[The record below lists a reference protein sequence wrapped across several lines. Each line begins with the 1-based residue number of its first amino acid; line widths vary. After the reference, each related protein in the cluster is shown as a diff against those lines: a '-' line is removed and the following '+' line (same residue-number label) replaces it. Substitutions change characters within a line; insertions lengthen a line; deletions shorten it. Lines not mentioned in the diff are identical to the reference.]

1 MPQVFNIIYL
11 FIAVIMSLFYGFFA
25 GRIFVINWNEFK
37 FLQRVYQFIFNL
49 LGGAFGFTAL
59 YYEINKMYIEL
70 SEAPRAKARGFHS
83 SGANPAPSIPAL
95 KGGALGRRG
104 KGDFTKMNIGD
115 PFILVIAMLGT
126 MGLLPMTMATL
137 AKNIDNAL
145 WGKK

>member
-70 SEAPRAKARGFHS
+70 S
-83 SGANPAPSIPAL
+83 
-95 KGGALGRRG
+95 

-145 WGKK
+145 WGKKQEARTSG